1 MTNKKNKNFSCKNL
15 LNTAKKI
22 IVNVFLFFFLLV
34 SFEIKWV
41 PKFAVFETGI
51 YKFEYTESNFICLL
65 ICLYIYI
72 YIYIYIN

>member
-51 YKFEYTESNFICLL
+51 YKLEYT
-65 ICLYIYI
+65 
-72 YIYIYIN
+72 